1 MVPNKVLENIRPDEA
16 IVYEAK
22 KNTEPPTQEFI
33 IVISII
39 TYCSILFAV
48 YVINKNLQNI
58 ATTDMLILIVGIPI
72 FFIWNFII
80 LIKDRVYLTNQ
91 RLIIYNKFT
100 SKITS
105 FELDEIDTFDV
116 IHDKRS
122 KYILIGKK
130 RKSTIIRNIK
140 VDELEAEFKKLRP
153 DFKPKG
159 FSLF

>member
-105 FELDEIDTFDV
+105 FELDEIDTFYV
-116 IHDKRS
+116 RHRWRS
-122 KYILIGKK
+122 NSILIGKK
-130 RKSTIIRNIK
+130 RKFKTIRNINIK
-140 VDELEAEFKKLRP
+140 ELEAEFKKLRP

>member
-1 MVPNKVLENIRPDEA
+1 MVPSIVLQDLRPNEA

-22 KNTEPPTQEFI
+22 KSTQNQLSEVLMIPF
-33 IVISII
+33 SII
-39 TYCSILFAV
+39 LCCCMAAAAYFLRAKTEDVIMFSLAILA
-48 YVINKNLQNI
+48 
-58 ATTDMLILIVGIPI
+58 ILINCIIELRYKVYLS
-72 FFIWNFII
+72 NQRII
-80 LIKDRVYLTNQ
+80 LL
-91 RLIIYNKFT
+91 NKFT

>member
-1 MVPNKVLENIRPDEA
+1 MAAAAYFLRAKPEDVIMFSLA
-16 IVYEAK
+16 ILA
-22 KNTEPPTQEFI
+22 
-33 IVISII
+33 
-39 TYCSILFAV
+39 
-48 YVINKNLQNI
+48 
-58 ATTDMLILIVGIPI
+58 ILINCIIELRYKVYLS
-72 FFIWNFII
+72 NQRII
-80 LIKDRVYLTNQ
+80 LL
-91 RLIIYNKFT
+91 NKFT